1 MISLISYYADLAIGL
16 ILAFL
21 LLSLLVSGINEGI
34 VRLLG
39 IRSKFLWAYLRDT
52 LDGAETADGT
62 SRLDRIV
69 DVLKRL
75 VRRISTPLTAAPS
88 PGEGRSRL
96 PATVLGVFARLPFGR
111 DPRPAF
117 SQEPPPAQSPPLAPA
132 TGTVAAEQMMAA
144 EQATADQ
151 AVVRQD
157 TTASPDGGP
166 AAGTVGGTVSGSVG
180 GSVGASVDPAHS
192 ADQADPLEQTVL
204 TLDASTRDAGGK
216 EETAVG
222 GVANAVTIDAAADGA
237 AVGGVALP
245 GEGKSMAE
253 LLHERLQEIDHSKRG
268 RTSIAD
274 IPPARFAVAVLEIAT
289 EHGGVEALMRD
300 LDALNSPLSRPLK
313 AVWNRASHD
322 LEAFRRGVE
331 DWFDGEMERLTLLYR
346 RYVRWVI
353 AALGLVVTLV
363 FGLDSLEYGKTLLQD
378 NAYRSE
384 VTAFAQSGPQALEPL
399 RERCAPAQDTYACV
413 TDVLST
419 PAFVKIFTHAP
430 VSVSMDAGG
439 PVWEWHAEDWWRRLT
454 TPGHWPG
461 LLLTLVAVL
470 FGAPFWWDI
479 LRRVSGMRS
488 RSQGSSG

>member
-1 MISLISYYADLAIGL
+1 MTVYQRGRVISLISYYADLAIGL

-144 EQATADQ
+144 EQA
-151 AVVRQD
+151 
-157 TTASPDGGP
+157 
-166 AAGTVGGTVSGSVG
+166 
-180 GSVGASVDPAHS
+180 
-192 ADQADPLEQTVL
+192 DPLEQAVL
-204 TLDASTRDAGGK
+204 TPDASGVDASGTDGRVADA
-216 EETAVG
+216 TAVG
-222 GVANAVTIDAAADGA
+222 GVADAAAVDGA
-237 AVGGVALP
+237 AVSGAAAGDPAGVSAVVGGVALP

-253 LLHERLQEIDHSKRG
+253 LLHERLQEIDHAKRG

-289 EHGGVEALMRD
+289 EHGGVEVLMRD

-439 PVWEWHAEDWWRRLT
+439 PVWEWHAGDWWRRLT

>member
-1 MISLISYYADLAIGL
+1 MISYYADLAIGL

-144 EQATADQ
+144 EQA
-151 AVVRQD
+151 
-157 TTASPDGGP
+157 
-166 AAGTVGGTVSGSVG
+166 
-180 GSVGASVDPAHS
+180 
-192 ADQADPLEQTVL
+192 DPLEQAVL
-204 TLDASTRDAGGK
+204 TPDASGVDASGTDGRVADA
-216 EETAVG
+216 TAVG
-222 GVANAVTIDAAADGA
+222 GVADAAAVDGA
-237 AVGGVALP
+237 AVSGAAAGDPAGVSAVVGGVALP

-253 LLHERLQEIDHSKRG
+253 LLHERLQEIDHAKRG

-289 EHGGVEALMRD
+289 EHGGVEVLMRD

-439 PVWEWHAEDWWRRLT
+439 PVWEWHAGDWWRRLT

>member
-1 MISLISYYADLAIGL
+1 MISYYADLAIGL

-69 DVLKRL
+69 DLLKRL

-144 EQATADQ
+144 EQAAADQ
-151 AVVRQD
+151 TVVQQA
-157 TTASPDGGP
+157 TTGPSDGGP
-166 AAGTVGGTVSGSVG
+166 AAGGTAGGTAGGAAGSA
-180 GSVGASVDPAHS
+180 GATVDPAHS
-192 ADQADPLEQTVL
+192 AEQADPLERAVL
-204 TLDASTRDAGGK
+204 TLDESEMAAGVGDGA
-216 EETAVG
+216 AVG
-222 GVANAVTIDAAADGA
+222 GMVDAAADGA
-237 AVGGVALP
+237 AGVGVALP

-253 LLHERLQEIDHSKRG
+253 LLHERLQEIDHAKRG

-353 AALGLVVTLV
+353 AALGLLVTLL

-384 VTAFAQSGPQALEPL
+384 VTAFAQSGPEALEPL

-439 PVWEWHAEDWWRRLT
+439 PAWEWHGEDWWRRLT